1 MEEEAVAKNPKGYI
15 DENASSKDGSA
26 EEESVVEEALAEYSL
41 FQRGHCPECC

>member
-26 EEESVVEEALAEYSL
+26 EEEAVVEETLAEYSAISKRTL
-41 FQRGHCPECC
+41 P